1 MSSNVTSGGRRPPRS
16 GPSGPPPAR
25 HRPGGAPPRH
35 GPPPP
40 PAAPPPPPP
49 RGGGRAPPPPPLGRL
64 GPLPWIG
71 PAVLLIVVVVLWPVY
86 EMVRTSFLKISVS
99 GFVRGWAGLDKYR
112 QLFDE
117 PDLGSVITATVVW
130 TVGVVA
136 LTMVLSLGLAQLF
149 NQRFPGRRLTRWAL
163 IAPWAA
169 SVLMTAIG
177 FKWMLDRTAGV
188 LNTLM
193 TDLGIVDSPKDWLG
207 DPSTAWPWMMFV
219 AVFVSLPFTT
229 YTLLAGLQTVPGEVY
244 EAARVDGAGVW
255 QTYRRITLPLLRPA
269 FLVGV
274 VINLI
279 NVFNSFPVIWGMTR
293 GGPDSDTATTTVFMY
308 QLKSSDIGESAA
320 MSVVNFALVVVMVAA
335 FLKVSRWNQ
344 EEA

>member
-1 MSSNVTSGGRRPPRS
+1 M
-16 GPSGPPPAR
+16 
-25 HRPGGAPPRH
+25 
-35 GPPPP
+35 
-40 PAAPPPPPP
+40 
-49 RGGGRAPPPPPLGRL
+49 

-86 EMVRTSFLKISVS
+86 EMVRTSFLRISVS

-117 PDLGSVITATVVW
+117 PDLSSVITATVVW

-136 LTMVLSLGLAQLF
+136 LTMVISLGLAQLF
-149 NQRFPGRRLTRWAL
+149 DQRFPGRRLTRWAL

-188 LNTLM
+188 LNTVM

>member
-1 MSSNVTSGGRRPPRS
+1 MS
-16 GPSGPPPAR
+16 
-25 HRPGGAPPRH
+25 
-35 GPPPP
+35 P
-40 PAAPPPPPP
+40 PAAA
-49 RGGGRAPPPPPLGRL
+49 GRPLEPERHPPLRPRQL

-193 TDLGIVDSPKDWLG
+193 TDLGIVDSPRTGWATRR
-207 DPSTAWPWMMFV
+207 P
-219 AVFVSLPFTT
+219 
-229 YTLLAGLQTVPGEVY
+229 PGP
-244 EAARVDGAGVW
+244 G
-255 QTYRRITLPLLRPA
+255 
-269 FLVGV
+269 
-274 VINLI
+274 
-279 NVFNSFPVIWGMTR
+279 
-293 GGPDSDTATTTVFMY
+293 
-308 QLKSSDIGESAA
+308 
-320 MSVVNFALVVVMVAA
+320 
-335 FLKVSRWNQ
+335 
-344 EEA
+344 

>member
-1 MSSNVTSGGRRPPRS
+1 GPR
-16 GPSGPPPAR
+16 
-25 HRPGGAPPRH
+25 
-35 GPPPP
+35 
-40 PAAPPPPPP
+40 
-49 RGGGRAPPPPPLGRL
+49 
-64 GPLPWIG
+64 PWIG

>member
-1 MSSNVTSGGRRPPRS
+1 MSSKVTAGGRRPPRTGRS
-16 GPSGPPPAR
+16 GTRRSG
-25 HRPGGAPPRH
+25 
-35 GPPPP
+35 
-40 PAAPPPPPP
+40 
-49 RGGGRAPPPPPLGRL
+49 LGRL

-117 PDLGSVITATVVW
+117 PGLGSVITATVVW

-136 LTMVLSLGLAQLF
+136 LTMVLSLALAQLF
-149 NQRFPGRRLTRWAL
+149 DQRFPGRRVTRWAL

-188 LNTLM
+188 LNTVM
-193 TDLGIVDSPKDWLG
+193 TDLGIIDTPRDWLG
-207 DPSTAWPWMMFV
+207 DPATAWPWMMFV

-344 EEA
+344 EEV

>member
-1 MSSNVTSGGRRPPRS
+1 MSSNVTSGGSRPPRTGRS
-16 GPSGPPPAR
+16 GARRSG
-25 HRPGGAPPRH
+25 
-35 GPPPP
+35 
-40 PAAPPPPPP
+40 
-49 RGGGRAPPPPPLGRL
+49 LGRL

-117 PDLGSVITATVVW
+117 PGLGSVVTATVVW

-136 LTMVLSLGLAQLF
+136 LTMVISLALAQLF

-188 LNTLM
+188 LNTVM
-193 TDLGIVDSPKDWLG
+193 TDLGVIDSPKDWLG

-229 YTLLAGLQTVPGEVY
+229 YTLLAGLQTVPDEVY

-255 QTYRRITLPLLRPA
+255 QTYVRVTLPLLRPA

>member
-1 MSSNVTSGGRRPPRS
+1 MLPPTPPPPTPRGSPHGLHRRRR
-16 GPSGPPPAR
+16 GPPPA
-25 HRPGGAPPRH
+25 
-35 GPPPP
+35 
-40 PAAPPPPPP
+40 
-49 RGGGRAPPPPPLGRL
+49 LGRL

-71 PAVLLIVVVVLWPVY
+71 PAVLLIVLVVLWPVY
-86 EMVRTSFLKISVS
+86 EMVRTSFLRISVS
-99 GFVRGWAGLDKYR
+99 GFVRGSAGFDKYK

-117 PDLGSVITATVVW
+117 PGLGSVITATLIW

-136 LTMVLSLGLAQLF
+136 LTMVLSLALAQLF
-149 NQRFPGRRLTRWAL
+149 NQHIPGRRLTRWAL

-188 LNTLM
+188 LNTVM
-193 TDLGIVDSPKDWLG
+193 TDLGLIDRPEDWLG
-207 DPSTAWPWMMFV
+207 DPATAWPWMMFV

-244 EAARVDGAGVW
+244 EAAKVDGAGVW

-335 FLKVSRWNQ
+335 FLKVSRWNE

>member
-1 MSSNVTSGGRRPPRS
+1 MSSNVTSGGRRPPR
-16 GPSGPPPAR
+16 
-25 HRPGGAPPRH
+25 PGRS
-35 GPPPP
+35 
-40 PAAPPPPPP
+40 
-49 RGGGRAPPPPPLGRL
+49 GGRRSGLGRL

-86 EMVRTSFLKISVS
+86 EMVRTSFLRISVS

-136 LTMVLSLGLAQLF
+136 LTMVISLGLAQLF
-149 NQRFPGRRLTRWAL
+149 DQRFPGRRLTRWAL

-188 LNTLM
+188 LNTVM
-193 TDLGIVDSPKDWLG
+193 TDLGVVDSPKDWLG

>member
-1 MSSNVTSGGRRPPRS
+1 M
-16 GPSGPPPAR
+16 
-25 HRPGGAPPRH
+25 
-35 GPPPP
+35 
-40 PAAPPPPPP
+40 
-49 RGGGRAPPPPPLGRL
+49 

-136 LTMVLSLGLAQLF
+136 LTMVISLGLAQLF

-177 FKWMLDRTAGV
+177 FKWMLDRTAGL

-193 TDLGIVDSPKDWLG
+193 TDLGIVDSPEDWLG

>member
-1 MSSNVTSGGRRPPRS
+1 MSSNVTSGGRRPPRPGRSRGYRS
-16 GPSGPPPAR
+16 G
-25 HRPGGAPPRH
+25 
-35 GPPPP
+35 
-40 PAAPPPPPP
+40 
-49 RGGGRAPPPPPLGRL
+49 LGRL

-86 EMVRTSFLKISVS
+86 EMVRTSFLRISVS

-117 PDLGSVITATVVW
+117 PDLSSVITATVVW

-136 LTMVLSLGLAQLF
+136 LTMVISLGLAQLF
-149 NQRFPGRRLTRWAL
+149 DQRFPGRRLTRWAL

-188 LNTLM
+188 LNTVM
-193 TDLGIVDSPKDWLG
+193 TDLGIVDSPRDWLG

>member
-1 MSSNVTSGGRRPPRS
+1 RRS
-16 GPSGPPPAR
+16 
-25 HRPGGAPPRH
+25 
-35 GPPPP
+35 
-40 PAAPPPPPP
+40 P
-49 RGGGRAPPPPPLGRL
+49 RGRPA
-64 GPLPWIG
+64 PWIG
-71 PAVLLIVVVVLWPVY
+71 PAVLLILLVVVWPVY
-86 EMVRTSFLKISVS
+86 EMVRTSFLRISVS
-99 GFVRGWAGLDKYR
+99 GFVRGSAGLDKYR
-112 QLFDE
+112 KLFDE
-117 PDLGSVITATVVW
+117 SALPSVLVSTVVW
-130 TVGVVA
+130 TVVVVG
-136 LTMVLSLGLAQLF
+136 LTMLVSLALAQLF
-149 NQRFPGRRLTRWAL
+149 NQRFPGRRVTRWAL

-193 TDLGIVDSPKDWLG
+193 ADLGLIDGPRDWLG

-244 EAARVDGAGVW
+244 EAARVDGAGTA
-255 QTYRRITLPLLRPA
+255 QTYWRITLPLLRPA

-320 MSVVNFALVVVMVAA
+320 MSVVNFALVLVMVVL
-335 FLKVSRWNQ
+335 FLKVSRWNK
-344 EEA
+344 EES